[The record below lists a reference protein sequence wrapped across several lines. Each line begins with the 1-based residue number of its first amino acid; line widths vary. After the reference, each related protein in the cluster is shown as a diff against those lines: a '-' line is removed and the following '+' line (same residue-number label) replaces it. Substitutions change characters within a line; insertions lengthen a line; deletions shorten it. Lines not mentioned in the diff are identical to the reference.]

1 MPGVRLQ
8 TNESKVC
15 CWLPAVDIS
24 IHEIRLLLSVQKNR
38 KLMILYADLKL
49 VPLTRTVCEDTLVEV
64 LGTACCRSRPS
75 SET

>member
-1 MPGVRLQ
+1 MRLQ
-8 TNESKVC
+8 SNESKVC
-15 CWLPAVDIS
+15 CWLPPVDIS

-49 VPLTRTVCEDTLVEV
+49 VPLTRTVCDDTLVEV